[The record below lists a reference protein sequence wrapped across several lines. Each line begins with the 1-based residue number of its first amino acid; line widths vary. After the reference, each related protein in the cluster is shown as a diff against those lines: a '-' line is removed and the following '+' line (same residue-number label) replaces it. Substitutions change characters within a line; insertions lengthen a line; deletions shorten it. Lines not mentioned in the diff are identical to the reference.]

1 MADDNKKGV
10 VAVVK
15 EKANGLVAYN
25 EKDLA
30 KLKAKVEKL
39 EMEYKI
45 HDLAYRYL
53 SDPQN
58 EDLIKEVNGLD
69 EKSKKA
75 LTKIANAKKVRL
87 AIVAGSVVVI
97 GAVAGVALKNGS
109 KKTTTDAIDVEAE
122 EVESDEDE
130 AYEDVDENLEEDSDE
145 ESTEE

>member
-1 MADDNKKGV
+1 MADEKKGV
-10 VAVVK
+10 VATVK

-58 EDLIKEVNGLD
+58 EELIKEVNSLD

-97 GAVAGVALKNGS
+97 GAVAGVALKNGG

-122 EVESDEDE
+122 EVESDEDDT
-130 AYEDVDENLEEDSDE
+130 YEDVDEENLEEDSDE